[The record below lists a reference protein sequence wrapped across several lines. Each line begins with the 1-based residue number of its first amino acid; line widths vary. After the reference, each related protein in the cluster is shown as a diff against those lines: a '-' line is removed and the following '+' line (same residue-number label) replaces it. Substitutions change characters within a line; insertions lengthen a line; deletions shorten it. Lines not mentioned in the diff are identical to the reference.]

1 MTDKELLGYTLF
13 HVDTDLALFDKGHVR
28 RLFELAGEIP
38 QVDLDRR
45 QFWSLDK
52 DLGEALVKKAR
63 ARMEA
68 EEKQKSC
75 KHEHPC
81 FQFVGGLVC
90 LDCGAPMTTL
100 SIKDESCNDVA

>member
-1 MTDKELLGYTLF
+1 VTDKELLGYTLF
-13 HVDTDLALFDKGHVR
+13 HVDTDLALFDKAHVR

-52 DLGEALVKKAR
+52 DLGESLVKKAR

-68 EEKQKSC
+68 EEKAKTC
-75 KHEHPC
+75 AHEHPV
-81 FQFVGGLVC
+81 FGFTGGLSC
-90 LDCGAPMTTL
+90 LDCGAAITPSKQTIGIVA
-100 SIKDESCNDVA
+100 SND